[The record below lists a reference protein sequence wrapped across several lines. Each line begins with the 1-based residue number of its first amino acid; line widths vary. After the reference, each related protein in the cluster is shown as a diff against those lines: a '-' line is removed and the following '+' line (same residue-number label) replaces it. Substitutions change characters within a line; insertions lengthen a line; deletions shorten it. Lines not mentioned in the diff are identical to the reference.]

1 MRNKFIDLIN
11 GVLKDQFDFVPVG
24 KTIEITDSLL
34 SCGATLL
41 PCKVGDIG
49 FAFSTELK
57 EVVPYCVDE
66 IHIDEFGI
74 TFEGY
79 VDNENGDEL
88 DRGTFTGAEVGKVI
102 FFGDNA
108 EIEAQQAHA
117 NRMKG
122 APEWMLEHTQTSPLD
137 NLISSATVISEQNE
151 NEVKKSD
158 NPNHNIEI

>member
-1 MRNKFIDLIN
+1 MKNKL
-11 GVLKDQFDFVPVG
+11 
-24 KTIEITDSLL
+24 TEIHKKAFEHLL
-34 SCGATLL
+34 ENKQEFSHENYADYLFANAVIAL

-66 IHIDEFGI
+66 IHIDEFVI

-79 VDNENGDEL
+79 VDNENGDEI

-108 EIEAQQAHA
+108 EAEAQAAHA
-117 NRMKG
+117 TRMKG
-122 APEWMLEHTQTSPLD
+122 APEWMTKE
-137 NLISSATVISEQNE
+137 
-151 NEVKKSD
+151 
-158 NPNHNIEI
+158 